1 MANLIILALLVIVPV
16 LLVMLLRANAAITFM
31 GLCVGSVLVTYTT
44 EDVTSIASGLS
55 SHPGATITRWVQLL
69 LLTLPF
75 LLTCWFTRHSVKG
88 SRQLFNLLPALAG
101 GLLFTLLVVPLLAPS
116 LQHALEHQ
124 TLWHELDS
132 LQTAVVLGG
141 AVLSL
146 IFILSAHR
154 SLRKAEAK
162 HGKHA

>member
-1 MANLIILALLVIVPV
+1 MANLIILGALALVP
-16 LLVMLLRANAAITFM
+16 LLLILVLRANAAIAFM

-44 EDVTSIASGLS
+44 QDVTSIASGLS
-55 SHPGATITRWVQLL
+55 PHPGITMTHWVQLA

-88 SRQLFNLLPALAG
+88 SRQLFNFLPAISC
-101 GLLFTLLVVPLLAPS
+101 GLLFALLVVPLLSAS

-124 TLWHELDS
+124 TVWHQLDS

-146 IFILSAHR
+146 AFILSAHR
-154 SLRKAEAK
+154 SLRKAEGHSK
-162 HGKHA
+162 RG